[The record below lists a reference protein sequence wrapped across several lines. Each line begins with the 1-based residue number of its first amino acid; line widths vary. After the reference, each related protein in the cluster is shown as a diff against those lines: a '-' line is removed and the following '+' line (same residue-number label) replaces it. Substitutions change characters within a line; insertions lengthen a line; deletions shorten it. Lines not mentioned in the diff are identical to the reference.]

1 MCLAFIDSRRPDPG
15 AFWPLGRVPAKG
27 GSRLREWNREG
38 VAGWDQAI
46 CRSID
51 REGGTEWRLPVHPLV
66 ELKLGWSV
74 QGPDQRHRVDGF
86 LPIGSPAVDVV
97 PAAECISLTDRL
109 GVTRPQQGRPSGSVA
124 CDIGSFERVLGDS
137 PGDCEQ
143 FDEEENCLGPPADTV
158 PASPRP
164 QLPCAGSNCKIT
176 LTCTLAEGQ
185 CTNKVNVLVTPTSP
199 RTSPDFSP
207 VVWKKAVPRGI
218 ICSGST
224 CYSDIR
230 GRPYEHRV

>member
-1 MCLAFIDSRRPDPG
+1 MLLARIPAPVPAVRRHLDDHRRHRRSARDRQDPPPSRLVRPGTAPIVRAVIRSIPHPRRAKQATSMCLAFIDSRRPDPG

-137 PGDCEQ
+137 P
-143 FDEEENCLGPPADTV
+143 V
-158 PASPRP
+158 
-164 QLPCAGSNCKIT
+164 
-176 LTCTLAEGQ
+176 
-185 CTNKVNVLVTPTSP
+185 
-199 RTSPDFSP
+199 
-207 VVWKKAVPRGI
+207 
-218 ICSGST
+218 
-224 CYSDIR
+224 
-230 GRPYEHRV
+230 